1 MDLAALRIFRAVAQD
16 GSVTQAAVRL
26 NTVQSNVTARIRQ
39 LEDELATPLFD
50 RINRRLVITPA
61 GRLLE
66 GYAERLLTLAE
77 EAGEAV
83 RAHGTPQGLLRLGS
97 METTAAARLP
107 AVLVALRARHP
118 KIDLRLTTGPTAH
131 LIQGVLQHQ
140 LDAALVSAPVLH
152 PQLEMQA
159 VLEEE
164 PVLFSAADWP
174 TLNNAADLARRGPLS
189 VFTFREGCS
198 YRQRLLDWLRGE
210 GVQLA
215 QLNEYGSFEA
225 IIGCVAA
232 GMGVS
237 LLPRAV
243 LQVHLAAGTL
253 RTHPTPPV
261 VGRAKTLLVWHRE
274 RSRHMARE
282 TFSALLREM
291 LGREGVQI
299 EPALELLT
307 IS

>member
-61 GRLLE
+61 GRLLVD
-66 GYAERLLTLAE
+66 YAERLLTLAE